1 MRKKGQIFQT
11 QIFDDRYEVTKSSK
25 KSTEM
30 GGLI

>member
-1 MRKKGQIFQT
+1 MCKKRRIFRIQIFN
-11 QIFDDRYEVTKSSK
+11 DRYEVTKSSE